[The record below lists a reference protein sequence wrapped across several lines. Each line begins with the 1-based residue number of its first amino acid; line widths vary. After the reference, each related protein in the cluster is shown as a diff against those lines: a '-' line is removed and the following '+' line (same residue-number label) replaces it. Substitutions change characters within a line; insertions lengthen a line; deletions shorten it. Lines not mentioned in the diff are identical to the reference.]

1 MKSLLDTRRHV
12 YDTFVKSFDR
22 LVCQDV
28 EKSLLRYAKE
38 TYETKY
44 KTAQFRWSDIRFRRL
59 YLRKFRMMV
68 ANVSVLRDMVQN
80 GSLAS
85 ENTAFV
91 DHQHLQPELYRPF
104 IEAKQKRETL
114 SRLADTEEKHDGILK
129 CEKCSSFK
137 TRYTELQT
145 RSADEPMTV
154 FAMCLECDH
163 HWTLDGK

>member
-1 MKSLLDTRRHV
+1 
-12 YDTFVKSFDR
+12 
-22 LVCQDV
+22 
-28 EKSLLRYAKE
+28 
-38 TYETKY
+38 
-44 KTAQFRWSDIRFRRL
+44 
-59 YLRKFRMMV
+59 MMV